1 MPKIAL
7 SKSILID
14 SPVAKVYDI
23 VSDFNQWTVWSPWLL
38 MDPEGKVTVAEDR
51 QSYEW
56 DGKRTGKGNMKI
68 TGSKKDTSVEYDL
81 NFLTPWKSYAKVAFE
96 LKEVD
101 GKTEAT
107 WIMDSSLPWFMFWMK
122 KMMIAF
128 IGMDYERGLRL
139 LKDYAEDGK
148 THSDLQF
155 LGESTKEGCEFI
167 GIKSTVSIP
176 EIGESMSKEFTQL
189 MEIIVESGLQTG
201 EPFSQY
207 HKWDMVNQK
216 ATYTA
221 AVPVK
226 SIPDKLPAGVI
237 KGSLP
242 STKVYTL
249 KHTGPYH
256 HLGNAWSTLYNMQ
269 RGKEFKLNKKVDP
282 FESYVN
288 SPMEVDE
295 KQLVTEIHFPVK

>member
-1 MPKIAL
+1 MPKLAI

-14 SPVAKVYDI
+14 APVSKVFDI

-38 MDPEGKVTVAEDR
+38 MDPDTKVTVAEDK

-68 TGSKKDTSVEYDL
+68 TSSAENKSVNYDL
-81 NFLTPWKSYAKVAFE
+81 TFLTPWKSFAKVAFE
-96 LKEVD
+96 LEEKD

-122 KMMIAF
+122 KMMTAF
-128 IGMDYERGLRL
+128 VGMDYERGLRL

-148 THSDLQF
+148 THSDLHF
-155 LGESTKEGCEFI
+155 LGESTKPGCAYI
-167 GIKSTVSIP
+167 GIKTTASI
-176 EIGESMSKEFTQL
+176 SNMSDMGASFEKL
-189 MEIIVESGLQTG
+189 MALVTEGDLLAG

-207 HKWDMVNQK
+207 HKWDMVK
-216 ATYTA
+216 GMATYTA
-221 AVPVK
+221 AIPVK
-226 SIPDKLPAGVI
+226 AIPENLPDGVI
-237 KGSLP
+237 SGTLP
-242 STKVYTL
+242 DTKVYTL

-295 KQLVTEIHFPVK
+295 KQLVTEVHFPVK